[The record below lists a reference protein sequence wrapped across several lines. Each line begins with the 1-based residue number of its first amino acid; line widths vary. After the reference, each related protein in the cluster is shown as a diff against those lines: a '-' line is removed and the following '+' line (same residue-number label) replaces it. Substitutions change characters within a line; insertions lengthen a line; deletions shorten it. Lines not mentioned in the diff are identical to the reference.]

1 MAAAAG
7 PVDRQISVA
16 RKLLLEL
23 WPPSGVNGHMKPGES
38 VMTRSFILVAALP
51 LAIAACTPTDQRTA
65 VGALGGAAVGAA
77 VSSDSDRTKGAVVGA
92 IVGATAA
99 NLLGPAQQP
108 GQCRYQD
115 QYGNTYIA
123 ACP

>member
-1 MAAAAG
+1 MIRG
-7 PVDRQISVA
+7 
-16 RKLLLEL
+16 LLLL
-23 WPPSGVNGHMKPGES
+23 
-38 VMTRSFILVAALP
+38 AALP
-51 LAIAACTPTDQRTA
+51 LAVAACTPTDQRTA
-65 VGALGGAAVGAA
+65 VGAATGAALGAA

-99 NLLGPAQQP
+99 NLLGPAQQQ
-108 GQCRYQD
+108 GQCRYKD